1 MKSYT
6 IQKVDTNLYI
16 KGLSGTLV
24 FRAAWG
30 IAGDLLLFV
39 LLYIL
44 GGALLA
50 VLVCVPAFF
59 AWLYSLS
66 RIQKKY
72 GPAGWQRRKTA
83 KKLPRFIVVRQR
95 ICKST
100 SHENTVH

>member
-30 IAGDLLLFV
+30 IIADLLLFV

-44 GGALLA
+44 GGALIA

-59 AWLYSLS
+59 AWLYSLN

-72 GPAGWQRRKTA
+72 GPAGWQKKKTA
-83 KKLPRFIVVRQR
+83 HKLPLFVLVKQR

-100 SHENTVH
+100 SHENIVH